1 MIGDAPQ
8 LAPVEPAA
16 TQSLSALVKKERSFK
31 KQVDKWVWHG
41 FGNPARNDKLILHH
55 WTKQQETEEPYMF
68 ARFNK
73 KVEVIRYT
81 DEEYKKA
88 DDMLSKRACGTAL
101 GTDWSKAETDHLFD
115 LCEQFSLRF
124 IVIADRFGMSLL
136 QPEKKRD
143 LKALEK
149 KAFHERTVDELKDRY
164 YSIAKAI
171 LEIRGQVDHPIV
183 KKPFSYEQ
191 EVKRKVNNEKLFMR
205 TKEQHEKEKVILG
218 ELKKLDQRIKKEEK
232 DEKNFRKLIYQDQAF
247 TIPPQVG
254 SLPQSL
260 ADGDDAMGGRRDRG
274 SGVFLRSQVLLAPLP
289 TKKESLQKKFEVI
302 LEGIDLNP
310 QYLVPTQQVT
320 ELYQELTQE
329 ILKLFALENYIKKMK
344 DDQNVINEAKIEKR
358 TYLEAGKLQ
367 IQAVKEQ
374 FINA

>member
-1 MIGDAPQ
+1 MIGDVPQ

-41 FGNPARNDKLILHH
+41 FGNSARNDKLVLHH
-55 WTKQQETEEPYMF
+55 WTKQQETDEPYMF

-81 DEEYKKA
+81 EEEYKQA
-88 DDMLSKRACGTAL
+88 DEMLSKRACGTAL
-101 GTDWSKAETDHLFD
+101 GTDWSKGETDHLFD

-124 IVIADRFGMSLL
+124 IVIADRFGMNIQQS
-136 QPEKKRD
+136 EKKRD
-143 LKALEK
+143 MKALEK
-149 KAFHERTVDELKDRY
+149 KGYHERTVDELKDRY

-171 LEIRGQVDHPIV
+171 LEIREQVDHPIV

-260 ADGDDAMGGRRDRG
+260 ADGAQDDAMGGRRDRG

-289 TKKESLQKKFEVI
+289 TKKENLQKKFEVI

-310 QYLVPTQQVT
+310 QYLVPT
-320 ELYQELTQE
+320 
-329 ILKLFALENYIKKMK
+329 
-344 DDQNVINEAKIEKR
+344 
-358 TYLEAGKLQ
+358 
-367 IQAVKEQ
+367 
-374 FINA
+374 